1 MKTAVSIPTPLFQQ
15 AERRARKLGVSRSE
29 LYARALERLLR
40 QEPDLDVT
48 KALEAV
54 YSADDSSID
63 RPLAVAQQRATAE
76 KWYVYGVPLA
86 SPPTMAVSGTG
97 DPMTVTTICPR

>member
-29 LYARALERLLR
+29 FYARALERLLR

-63 RPLAVAQQRATAE
+63 RLLAAAQQRATAE
-76 KWYVYGVPLA
+76 KW
-86 SPPTMAVSGTG
+86 
-97 DPMTVTTICPR
+97 

>member
-1 MKTAVSIPTPLFQQ
+1 MTGKVKFRAFPTAFKLAAIKRLEAGEAVLPL
-15 AERRARKLGVSRSE
+15 ARKLGVSRSE

-48 KALEAV
+48 NALEAI

-63 RPLAVAQQRATAE
+63 RPLAAAQRRATAE
-76 KWYVYGVPLA
+76 KW
-86 SPPTMAVSGTG
+86 
-97 DPMTVTTICPR
+97 

>member
-1 MKTAVSIPTPLFQQ
+1 VKTAVSIPTALFQQ

-54 YSADDSSID
+54 YLMEDSSVD
-63 RPLAVAQQRATAE
+63 SALGRAQRRATAE
-76 KWYVYGVPLA
+76 KW
-86 SPPTMAVSGTG
+86 
-97 DPMTVTTICPR
+97 

>member
-1 MKTAVSIPTPLFQQ
+1 MKTAVSIPTPLYQE

-29 LYARALERLLR
+29 FYARALERLLR

-54 YSADDSSID
+54 YMTEDSSLD
-63 RPLAVAQQRATAE
+63 HRLAAAQRKATAE
-76 KWYVYGVPLA
+76 EW
-86 SPPTMAVSGTG
+86 
-97 DPMTVTTICPR
+97 

>member
-1 MKTAVSIPTPLFQQ
+1 MKTAVSIPTQLFQQ

-40 QEPDLDVT
+40 QEPDQDVT

-54 YSADDSSID
+54 YAVEDSSLD
-63 RPLAVAQQRATAE
+63 RRLAAAQKRATAE
-76 KWYVYGVPLA
+76 TW
-86 SPPTMAVSGTG
+86 
-97 DPMTVTTICPR
+97 

>member
-1 MKTAVSIPTPLFQQ
+1 VKTAVSIPTALFQQ

-54 YSADDSSID
+54 YLIEDSSLD
-63 RPLAVAQQRATAE
+63 SALVRAQRRATAE
-76 KWYVYGVPLA
+76 KW
-86 SPPTMAVSGTG
+86 
-97 DPMTVTTICPR
+97 

>member
-40 QEPDLDVT
+40 QDPDLDVT
-48 KALEAV
+48 KALEAL
-54 YSADDSSID
+54 YADEDMSLDSA
-63 RPLAVAQQRATAE
+63 LAGAQRRATAE
-76 KWYVYGVPLA
+76 KW
-86 SPPTMAVSGTG
+86 
-97 DPMTVTTICPR
+97 